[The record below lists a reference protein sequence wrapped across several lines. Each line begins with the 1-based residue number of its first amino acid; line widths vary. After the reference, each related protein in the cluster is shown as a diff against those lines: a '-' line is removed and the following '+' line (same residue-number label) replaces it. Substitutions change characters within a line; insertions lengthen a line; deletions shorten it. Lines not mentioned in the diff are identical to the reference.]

1 LAGDKPIALG
11 EVGRVPT
18 PEILRGQPRWIW
30 FMSWGD
36 PSGLWSEGQAFLATY
51 QSDETLTLE
60 KLPWVKL
67 GDLKIHYPI
76 LK

>member
-1 LAGDKPIALG
+1 
-11 EVGRVPT
+11 
-18 PEILRGQPRWIW
+18 
-30 FMSWGD
+30 MSWGD

>member
-1 LAGDKPIALG
+1 
-11 EVGRVPT
+11 
-18 PEILRGQPRWIW
+18 
-30 FMSWGD
+30 MSWGD

-67 GDLKIHYPI
+67 GDLKIHYLI